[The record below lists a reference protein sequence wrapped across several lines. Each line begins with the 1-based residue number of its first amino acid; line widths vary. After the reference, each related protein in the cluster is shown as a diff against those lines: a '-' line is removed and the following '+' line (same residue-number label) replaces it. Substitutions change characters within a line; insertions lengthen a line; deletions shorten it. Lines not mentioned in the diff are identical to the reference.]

1 MVSSVLVALA
11 QVQYHWFATDVNSLT
26 QSTRQ
31 AKTLNNTILFPTMQ
45 SPPRDGGNSWRPSN
59 DFHPINDDFRQST
72 EFSFRN
78 NDGAP
83 QYPRKGD
90 DYRSDDRE
98 SLREFQSDR
107 RDRQGNGPERNRR
120 RRTRGN
126 YRGGRS
132 NKIATAERPLL
143 RSRQDTEPEQMF
155 GIADIAGVT
164 KRFISADDMSD
175 SEEELMEESESDDDN
190 RGGVSLITPGAEAM
204 LEDLTPDGPERPAK
218 RRALEVKKPVERVS
232 AISKWSNP
240 DPYTVLPPIDDTQ
253 RKKRDVVRIIRK
265 ARVSTEK
272 AVFPQSQAA
281 ANDDY
286 ISFGFEEENTDT
298 EENVTQKPSRDDI
311 GPNGSDMLR
320 GLSGPRQFSHRNNPR
335 DQGPQNP
342 PGSHSLFVSAEA
354 MGPPPGLGPRAN
366 SASNHNNSQDVDSGR
381 RTVYHD
387 ERNRFNPA
395 FKRKR
400 LAGKEAVSGDLIE
413 DWWPESNTEVTPWLE
428 NKMIRQ
434 SKNAG
439 FR

>member
-1 MVSSVLVALA
+1 
-11 QVQYHWFATDVNSLT
+11 
-26 QSTRQ
+26 
-31 AKTLNNTILFPTMQ
+31 MQ
-45 SPPRDGGNSWRPSN
+45 SPSHLSGDSWRPSN
-59 DFHPINDDFRQST
+59 DFHPINDDFGQST

-78 NDGAP
+78 NDVAP

-90 DYRSDDRE
+90 DYRADDRE
-98 SLREFQSDR
+98 SLQEFQSGRHDS
-107 RDRQGNGPERNRR
+107 QGNVPERNRR

-143 RSRQDTEPEQMF
+143 RSRQDTEPEQML

-190 RGGVSLITPGAEAM
+190 GGGVSLITPGAEAT

-218 RRALEVKKPVERVS
+218 RRALEVKKPVESVS

-265 ARVSTEK
+265 ARVSIEK

-286 ISFGFEEENTDT
+286 ISFGFEEENTDS
-298 EENVTQKPSRDDI
+298 EEDVTSKPSRNDI
-311 GPNGSDMLR
+311 RPNGSGMLGVR
-320 GLSGPRQFSHRNNPR
+320 SGPRQSSHQNNRR
-335 DQGPQNP
+335 DQGPQKP
-342 PGSHSLFVSAEA
+342 PGSNSLFVSAEV
-354 MGPPPGLGPRAN
+354 MGPPPGLGLRVN
-366 SASNHNNSQDVDSGR
+366 SAFSHTNYQDVDSGR
-381 RTVYHD
+381 RTRYHD
-387 ERNRFNPA
+387 ERSRFNPPL
-395 FKRKR
+395 KRKR
-400 LAGKEAVSGDLIE
+400 SAGKEAVSGDLIE
-413 DWWPESNTEVTPWLE
+413 DWWPEPNTEVTPWLE

-434 SKNAG
+434 SENAG